1 MSGLLKGKVHLILP
15 VTKDRLCF
23 TSEDTKRYKLWSC
36 QNVCEAL
43 IYLLDNIYI
52 RSGTKLYRQIVG
64 IPMGTNCA
72 PLVADLF
79 LFCYERD
86 FMTSLSDVKQAE
98 IIEAFK
104 STSRYLEDL
113 LNIDNPYFEGMV
125 NRIYPPELQ
134 LNKANTAD
142 TEAPFLDL
150 HLSISNG
157 FVSSKIYDK
166 RDDFDFDIVN
176 FPFLDGDVPRS
187 TSYGVYISQLIRFA
201 RVSSHVVDF
210 NARNKSLTAKLL
222 QKGYRYHK
230 LRKTFSKFYRRHYE
244 LVSKFNVGLKTLLHQ
259 GLSEPEF
266 YGIARYKRI
275 GYNINIMRQSACLVF
290 NPITVNNFAS
300 LFNCTPVGRASD
312 SMMAPT

>member
-1 MSGLLKGKVHLILP
+1 MKRHNDNHSPGPVIRELVPSSQQRSELSNTILCIFSRWDQRIGEGLPILDSLEEEATLINICISNGSLKCHRVLISTTPSFGDKVICWY
-15 VTKDRLCF
+15 T
-23 TSEDTKRYKLWSC
+23 
-36 QNVCEAL
+36 
-43 IYLLDNIYI
+43 
-52 RSGTKLYRQIVG
+52 
-64 IPMGTNCA
+64 
-72 PLVADLF
+72 
-79 LFCYERD
+79 
-86 FMTSLSDVKQAE
+86 
-98 IIEAFK
+98 AF
-104 STSRYLEDL
+104 
-113 LNIDNPYFEGMV
+113 
-125 NRIYPPELQ
+125 
-134 LNKANTAD
+134 

-166 RDDFDFDIVN
+166 RDDFEFDIVN

-201 RVSSHVVDF
+201 RVSSHVADF

-222 QKGYRYHK
+222 QQGYRYHK

-244 LVSKFNVGLKTLLHQ
+244 FVSKFNVGLKTLLHQ

-266 YGIARYKRI
+266 YVDLVYKFKNIVGRADFSDQFKKLSFVTRFV